1 MTMARRDYRAY
12 AMLAL
17 VMLFWAGN
25 AIVGRAVRGD
35 IPPFTLALV
44 RWTGAFLIVLPMAVR
59 PLGID
64 RAALLKAWR
73 PVLALGLVGV
83 ASFNALL
90 YTGLHHTTA
99 TNGLLIQ
106 AAIPAMV
113 LVADRA
119 IFGIRAGWASIIGV
133 ALSTLGVAI
142 IVFRGTVATVLAL
155 DFGVGDV
162 MILIASVAWA
172 LYTSLLKLRP
182 AVHPMSLL
190 AVTFAIG
197 ALAMLPLAA
206 TEWRAVLAMPIRP
219 GTLLA
224 FAYVALLPSVVAY
237 FLYNGA
243 VGMIGAGKAGQ
254 TISLMPLFGA
264 LLAAG
269 LLGEAL
275 HDYHLAGMVL
285 ILIGIAVPMAL
296 VRGDGARAAAAA
308 GEHGPG

>member
-1 MTMARRDYRAY
+1 MTTARRDYRAY

-119 IFGIRAGWASIIGV
+119 IFGIRAGWASIVGV

>member
-1 MTMARRDYRAY
+1 MTTARRDYRAY

-296 VRGDGARAAAAA
+296 VRGDGGRATAA

>member
-296 VRGDGARAAAAA
+296 VRGDGARAAAA